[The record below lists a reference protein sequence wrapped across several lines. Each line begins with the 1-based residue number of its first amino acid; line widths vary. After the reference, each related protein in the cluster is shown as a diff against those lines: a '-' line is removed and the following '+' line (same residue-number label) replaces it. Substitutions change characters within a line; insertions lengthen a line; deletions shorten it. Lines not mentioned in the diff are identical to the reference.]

1 MLILVPT
8 ELEAAPLRDLGL
20 RMEIIGM
27 GPVEAA
33 VSAYEIF
40 QQEKS
45 QVAFLAGLAG
55 AYPES
60 GLSVGDLVLAIE
72 EAFGDLAI
80 CYPERLGTFGKK
92 LPVKN
97 RLSLRS
103 PYLEKAVCILEENEF
118 HPEVGPLVTVC
129 CATRDPERAL
139 LFGRRYAALAENME
153 GFGVALAAEKAGV
166 TLIELRTISNLLEK
180 PEDPWETERALS
192 ALKEA
197 LRCLSKNWR

>member
-1 MLILVPT
+1 MLVLIPT
-8 ELEAAPLRDLGL
+8 ELEAKPLRELGL
-20 RMEIIGM
+20 RIEIVGL

-33 VSAYEIF
+33 LSAYEVF
-40 QQEKS
+40 QQEKPR
-45 QVAFLAGLAG
+45 VAVLAGIAG
-55 AYPES
+55 GYPES
-60 GLSVGDLVLAIE
+60 GLAVGDPVLASE

-80 CYPERLGTFGKK
+80 CYPERLGTFSQKF
-92 LPVKN
+92 PVKN

-103 PYLEKAVCILEENEF
+103 PYLEKAACILGENGF
-118 HPEVGPLVTVC
+118 HPQVGPLVTVC

-153 GFGVALAAEKAGV
+153 GFGVALAAEKVGV
-166 TLIELRTISNLLEK
+166 ALIELRTISNFLEK

-192 ALKEA
+192 ILKEA